1 MTFELMKTLFPIALV
16 FFLVGCDAE
25 TSNPPADTSQP
36 VEQSSNLELVMAAA
50 DDGNSSYEVGD
61 ELDSKAGGEVY
72 PIEANELAIKW
83 DELVPVDYRPEA
95 LIAKYQDQLAAMA
108 DDDPKA
114 VELYGKI
121 QAELDNA
128 PLNEAIK
135 GKEVRLAGFIAPL
148 SMDEKISEFL
158 LVPYFGACIHVPPPP
173 LNQTVYIKTRPDQ
186 AIDAESAYDPVW
198 VQGIIQTE
206 GKSTDIG
213 QAGYRIMEAGID
225 PYEE

>member
-1 MTFELMKTLFPIALV
+1 MKNLFPIAIIFVL
-16 FFLVGCDAE
+16 FGCEAE
-25 TSNPPADTSQP
+25 TNQSLAEPSQAA
-36 VEQSSNLELVMAAA
+36 EQSSNLELVLAAT
-50 DDGNSSYEVGD
+50 DDVSSNYEVGD
-61 ELDSKAGGEVY
+61 KLEQDAKEDSY

-83 DELVPVDYRPEA
+83 DELIPADYRPEA
-95 LIAKYQDQLAAMA
+95 LIARYQDQLAELA

-114 VELYGKI
+114 MDLYGKI

-128 PLNEAIK
+128 PLNDEIQ

-186 AIDAESAYDPVW
+186 AIDAKSAYDPIW
-198 VQGIIQTE
+198 VQGIIRAE

-213 QAGYRIMEAGID
+213 QAGYQIMEAGVE